1 MKNNI
6 IETLVGFLIII
17 IAGAFLFYAYKVSNS
32 SRVSDGYLLNAS
44 FENIEGISVGSD
56 VKLSGI
62 KVGFVDDIILDKDT
76 FFAKV
81 TFSIA
86 SDVLVPKDS
95 RVIVSTS
102 GLIGNKY
109 IRINPGASDVTLSG
123 GDKFIFTQSA
133 LNIEDLIAKLM
144 YSLTSK

>member
-1 MKNNI
+1 MKHNVV
-6 IETLVGFLIII
+6 ETLVGFFIII
-17 IAGAFLFYAYKVSNS
+17 VAGAFFFYAYNVSNS
-32 SRVSDGYLLNAS
+32 SRVLDGYYLTAS

-62 KVGFVDDIILDKDT
+62 KVGHVDEIALEPDT

-81 TFSIA
+81 NFRITNEVS
-86 SDVLVPKDS
+86 VPKDS

-109 IRINPGASDVTLSG
+109 IRINPGASDVTLAN

>member
-1 MKNNI
+1 M
-6 IETLVGFLIII
+6 VGFLIIVV
-17 IAGAFLFYAYKVSNS
+17 ACSFFYYAYTISNS
-32 SRVSDGYLLNAS
+32 ARVNDGYLLNAS

-56 VKLSGI
+56 IKLAGI
-62 KVGFVDDIILDKDT
+62 KVGYVENITLEPDT
-76 FFAKV
+76 YFAKAS
-81 TFSIA
+81 FRIA
-86 SDVLVPKDS
+86 NDIEVPKDS
-95 RVIVSTS
+95 RAIVSTS

-109 IRINPGASDVTLSG
+109 IRINPGASDINLSD